1 MLWICSLVSSCHHFC
16 PCSIMMIQVRPV
28 SIGGKDRRSL
38 EKSRSPWLRKNVIT
52 YLIRAAASTNISF
65 FQIRYS
71 PPALGRQMSK
81 RLRLGTWSR
90 AGSGTPPPLSR
101 MLRHRP
107 QLGLFLVLVTTE
119 VSLRAREH
127 SHFTDE
133 ETRNQKAAVTSPAS
147 CTPSTHTLQFSGS
160 CFGFLKSVTFQS
172 SSVFLRILY
181 QWVFPC
187 LNSLTLHGY
196 LLLHNPLNPVTMP
209 PIPLSKPYLDI
220 NPITHSQNAI

>member
-1 MLWICSLVSSCHHFC
+1 
-16 PCSIMMIQVRPV
+16 MIQLHTV

-38 EKSRSPWLRKNVIT
+38 EKSRSPWRSKNVTT
-52 YLIRAAASTNISF
+52 YLIRAAANTNISF

-81 RLRLGTWSR
+81 RLRLGKWSQ
-90 AGSGTPPPLSR
+90 AGLGAPPPLSR
-101 MLRHRP
+101 MLQHRP
-107 QLGLFLVLVTTE
+107 QPAQLRLILILVTTE
-119 VSLRAREH
+119 VSLRASEH

-133 ETRNQKAAVTSPAS
+133 EIRNQKASVISPTSCGPPHTYS
-147 CTPSTHTLQFSGS
+147 NST

-181 QWVFPC
+181 QRVFPC

-196 LLLHNPLNPVTMP
+196 LLLHTRLNPVTMP